1 MGGGG
6 GGLVKVGGVDT
17 EMYRTG
23 HPHACS
29 INLTT
34 VCSRSCCGAHSE
46 RRGALLLWGGDYVE
60 SGYGFFILS
69 SDHRARFSSAEKP
82 KTECCHSLVQQGR
95 FPQSS
100 ENTAHLP

>member
-1 MGGGG
+1 MRARSNLDLINVVVVVGVLLMVMLGGGG

-34 VCSRSCCGAHSE
+34 FCCRSCCGARTGQ
-46 RRGALLLWGGDYVE
+46 RRGALFLW
-60 SGYGFFILS
+60 
-69 SDHRARFSSAEKP
+69 
-82 KTECCHSLVQQGR
+82 
-95 FPQSS
+95 
-100 ENTAHLP
+100 